1 MTPQESLS
9 LPRARVWRDNGGVM
23 FPRLPFAFLACATL
37 LAAAPLPVRGIRL
50 SAPLPNEVQRM
61 TKFIREVLVKEG
73 VNTLVL
79 EINYRYQFQR
89 HPEVADADA
98 LSLADARAIAAAARE
113 SGIELI
119 PLVDLLGHQSWAGKT
134 FGLLKAHPEFDET
147 PGLYKDNAGIYCRS
161 YCPLHPQ
168 VHAVLFDVIDEILDA
183 FEAKALHGGMDEVF
197 LIGEDTCVR
206 CKGKDK
212 AQLFAGEVRAI
223 HDHLAEK
230 GRRLWIWSDRLIDG
244 KTTGI
249 GEWEASQNG
258 TAAALREIPR
268 DVVLCDWHY
277 ESAHPTALA
286 VALDGFEVLSAPWR
300 QTGVGLR
307 QLDLIRLGREE
318 ASPEVAARLRGVL
331 HTTWSPFGA
340 FSAAYWK
347 DGPTNTEAQEEA
359 QCFREV
365 MRRARME

>member
-1 MTPQESLS
+1 
-9 LPRARVWRDNGGVM
+9 
-23 FPRLPFAFLACATL
+23 
-37 LAAAPLPVRGIRL
+37 
-50 SAPLPNEVQRM
+50 
-61 TKFIREVLVKEG
+61 VLVKEG

-286 VALDGFEVLSAPWR
+286 FALDGFDGAVVAVAPDRRGPAPVGSDPAGPRGGQPGGGGAAARRVAYDLEPVRSILGGVLEGRADEYRGAGRGAVLPRSDAAR
-300 QTGVGLR
+300 ADGVNAAAGSGAARGRAQLAFGL
-307 QLDLIRLGREE
+307 LLT
-318 ASPEVAARLRGVL
+318 VAAGGAGGGGVAPG
-331 HTTWSPFGA
+331 SGA
-340 FSAAYWK
+340 GAGC
-347 DGPTNTEAQEEA
+347 GPAGGFDPRPNCRPLPTP
-359 QCFREV
+359 
-365 MRRARME
+365 

>member
-1 MTPQESLS
+1 M
-9 LPRARVWRDNGGVM
+9 
-23 FPRLPFAFLACATL
+23 
-37 LAAAPLPVRGIRL
+37 
-50 SAPLPNEVQRM
+50 
-61 TKFIREVLVKEG
+61 
-73 VNTLVL
+73 
-79 EINYRYQFQR
+79 
-89 HPEVADADA
+89 
-98 LSLADARAIAAAARE
+98 
-113 SGIELI
+113 
-119 PLVDLLGHQSWAGKT
+119 DLLGHQSWAGKT

-168 VHAVLFDVIDEILDA
+168 VHAVLFDVIDEIMDA
-183 FEAKALHGGMDEVF
+183 FEAKALHAGMDEVF

-286 VALDGFEVLSAPWR
+286 FALDGFEVLSSPWR

-331 HTTWSPFGA
+331 LPV
-340 FSAAYWK
+340 
-347 DGPTNTEAQEEA
+347 TEAHVQYEGKA
-359 QCFREV
+359 GYDDRLK
-365 MRRARME
+365 MTTTATWGGRARLQFDVLIQQADGGAAVCPSEMA